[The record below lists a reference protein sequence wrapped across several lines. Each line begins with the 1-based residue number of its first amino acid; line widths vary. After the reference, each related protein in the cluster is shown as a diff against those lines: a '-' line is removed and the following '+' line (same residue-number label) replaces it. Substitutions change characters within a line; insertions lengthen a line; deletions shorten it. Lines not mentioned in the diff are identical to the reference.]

1 MVLSNLLQ
9 QGSLKLIATQ
19 IMKVAIT
26 LRIKILSKVSKIPLI
41 LFLFCSIIFICKPP

>member
-1 MVLSNLLQ
+1 MVLPDLLQ

-26 LRIKILSKVSKIPLI
+26 LRIKKNIKL
-41 LFLFCSIIFICKPP
+41 C